1 MSSGA
6 LDYMAHFA
14 IASSVSFNF
23 LVFLFQKHAVHMPGP
38 RYQQDPYFQQ
48 LVTMHRG
55 MWPEKEKTTECQTG
69 FASSQTTARPLA
81 LNSFSV

>member
-23 LVFLFQKHAVHMPGP
+23 LVFLFQTHAVHMPGP

-48 LVTMHRG
+48 LVTMHR
-55 MWPEKEKTTECQTG
+55 EIV
-69 FASSQTTARPLA
+69 AREGEDHRMPDWLR
-81 LNSFSV
+81 L

>member
-48 LVTMHRG
+48 LVTMHR
-55 MWPEKEKTTECQTG
+55 EIV
-69 FASSQTTARPLA
+69 AREGEDHRMPDWLR
-81 LNSFSV
+81 L

>member
-23 LVFLFQKHAVHMPGP
+23 LVFLFQKHAVRMPGP

-48 LVTMHRG
+48 LVTMHR
-55 MWPEKEKTTECQTG
+55 EIV
-69 FASSQTTARPLA
+69 ARGEDHRMPDWLR
-81 LNSFSV
+81 L